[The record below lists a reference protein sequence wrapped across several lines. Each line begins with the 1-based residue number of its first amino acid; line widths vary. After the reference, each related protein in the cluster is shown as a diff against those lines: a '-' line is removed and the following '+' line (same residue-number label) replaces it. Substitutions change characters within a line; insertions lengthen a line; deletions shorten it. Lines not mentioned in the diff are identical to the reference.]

1 MPDID
6 LAESQRNLND
16 LAVGKKGLTKTA
28 SVSIQLTNKT
38 EKNTR
43 ERRNLIIYEI
53 KYSRMDQVKFM
64 RYSL

>member
-16 LAVGKKGLTKTA
+16 LAVGKKGLTKTT